1 MITVLGA
8 SGFIGSH
15 LVKRLEEL
23 GHPFHAPDRDETI
36 PTRNAGHLI
45 YCIGLTS
52 DFRSRPFDT
61 VQAHVCKLLEIL
73 QGWEFDSL
81 LYLSS
86 TRLYGTGMPEAK
98 EENSFQFNSS
108 NPSDLYNISKA
119 MGESLSLACG
129 KKTRVVRL
137 SNVYGNDLTSQ
148 NFLPSVI
155 KDALSKK
162 SVKLQ
167 TSADSAKDYVNIRDV
182 VDGLINIATKG
193 EHTIYN
199 LASGVN
205 VSNQQLM
212 DRISQLTGCEVEFE
226 QGAPTVSFPP
236 INVDRMR
243 TEFDFRPSNLL
254 ADITTL
260 IESYRRGGGLGDQ
273 D

>member
-23 GHPFHAPDRDETI
+23 GKPFAAPDRDESTS
-36 PTRNAGHLI
+36 TRNAGDLI

-61 VQAHVCKLLEIL
+61 VRAHVCKLLEIL
-73 QGWEFDSL
+73 QNWEFDSL

-86 TRLYGTGMPEAK
+86 TRLYGTGKQQASEGDSLQV
-98 EENSFQFNSS
+98 NSL

-119 MGESLSLACG
+119 MGESLSLSCG

-137 SNVYGNDLTSQ
+137 SNVYGNDLTSE

-162 SVKLQ
+162 KVKLQ
-167 TSADSAKDYVNIRDV
+167 TSADSAKDYVNISDV

-212 DRISQLTGCEVEFE
+212 DRISELTGCEVEFE
-226 QGAPTVSFPP
+226 QEAPTVSFPP
-236 INVDRMR
+236 ISVDRMR

-260 IESYRRGGGLGDQ
+260 VESYRRSGGLG
-273 D
+273 